1 MNTEFLQ
8 SVNKYFFKLRSGMSK
23 SPFYGVKP
31 WERKYKSVV
40 EFSILGKAAKNHFR
54 CTSNL
59 HNTCWLEMIF

>member
-1 MNTEFLQ
+1 
-8 SVNKYFFKLRSGMSK
+8 MSK

-31 WERKYKSVV
+31 WERKYKSDV
-40 EFSILGKAAKNHFR
+40 EFSILGEAAKNHFR